1 MRKRSWQKN
10 LSGASL
16 ISLAAVL
23 SVMLSLCAHAQVS
36 GATLTGTVTDSTGA
50 VIPNVQVSIKN
61 EGTGETRSVT
71 VDATG
76 FYSAPN
82 LLPGKYDVTAT
93 ATGFSTTV
101 QNGITLTV
109 GAQQLLN
116 IKMKV
121 GQVAEKIEVTDAAPS
136 VQLTNSTISGVVGQD
151 AVAQLPLNGRD
162 WTSLAT
168 LQPGVDSVG
177 SIQANTGSPDRARR
191 GYGVQMTI
199 SGSRP
204 TQNNYRIDAISVN
217 DYTNGGPGSVE
228 GSTLGVDAVQEFS
241 VLTSN
246 YSAEYGR
253 TSGGVINAL
262 TKSGTNR
269 FHGDVYEYLRNSA
282 LDTRNYFDPVG
293 EIPAFRRNQFGA
305 ALGGP
310 IWKDRTF
317 FFADYEGLRQ
327 NQGITST
334 VPVPSL
340 AARQGVLCSI
350 PQPGVCSTHK
360 VSGAF
365 NPDPVTG
372 IDRAVL
378 PYLGL
383 WGAPN
388 AGLVGNGDVGFYSF
402 TAPHITSE
410 NFGTGRLDHRFSTS
424 DNIFVSYQYDAAT
437 ATQPDPANDVLVG
450 NSTGRA
456 YVSIEETHIFTSQ
469 MVNSARF
476 GFNRSLHTSQ
486 AASAINPL
494 SANPALGE
502 SPGADNPQ
510 IDVPPYISIQAG
522 ANQVERLDFFENS
535 YQGYDDLFWTHGI
548 HSLKAG
554 FAVERVQLNA
564 FDPAPFGEIAFG
576 TLADPANNGFLTNN
590 PIVLFAPL
598 PSAPFIHF
606 NFRSTIFGGYV
617 QDDIRLRPNLTVNLG
632 LRYEMSTVPAEAH
645 GHLSAL
651 HSPFNQTFQD
661 TIVGNTVFQNPTY
674 HNFEPRIGFAW
685 DPFGN
690 GKTSIRGGFGLFDV
704 LPLPYLLGQFA
715 TNTAPFTEN
724 GTANNLPA
732 GSFPT
737 GAFDILANNAANNLG
752 LRIPYIQPNP
762 KRNYVMQWNLNI
774 QRELAPNLSAMVAYV
789 GSRGVHMI
797 FRADDINTTLPIN
810 GSTPPYLW
818 PAPGTG
824 TQISPDI
831 GRMDTLQWTNDSYFD
846 GLEVQIER
854 RMTRGFEVQGSYT
867 WSRAIDGGDGSIAS
881 DSFVN
886 SIPALLYFLP
896 GYRRAPADFNITH
909 NLTVNYLWNIPT
921 PGSWQGAMA
930 RAAKGWQLGGIM
942 QIKSGLPFTPLIG
955 GDPLGLK
962 SSAPFAY
969 PDRLTG
975 SGCSSPVNPGDP
987 NAYIK
992 VECFTLPVA
1001 TPAIAA
1007 NCVPFAPNG
1016 VTAAGTCANL
1026 LGNGGRNEIYG
1037 PGLVDFDFSV
1047 TKDTKIR
1054 ENLTLQFRAEIFNLF
1069 NRSNFN
1075 PPLVNQV
1082 LFGQDGSANSAAGA
1096 LDSTSTSS
1104 RQVQFA
1110 LKLIF

>member
-1 MRKRSWQKN
+1 
-10 LSGASL
+10 
-16 ISLAAVL
+16 
-23 SVMLSLCAHAQVS
+23 
-36 GATLTGTVTDSTGA
+36 
-50 VIPNVQVSIKN
+50 
-61 EGTGETRSVT
+61 
-71 VDATG
+71 
-76 FYSAPN
+76 
-82 LLPGKYDVTAT
+82 
-93 ATGFSTTV
+93 
-101 QNGITLTV
+101 
-109 GAQQLLN
+109 
-116 IKMKV
+116 
-121 GQVAEKIEVTDAAPS
+121 
-136 VQLTNSTISGVVGQD
+136 
-151 AVAQLPLNGRD
+151 
-162 WTSLAT
+162 
-168 LQPGVDSVG
+168 
-177 SIQANTGSPDRARR
+177 
-191 GYGVQMTI
+191 
-199 SGSRP
+199 
-204 TQNNYRIDAISVN
+204 
-217 DYTNGGPGSVE
+217 
-228 GSTLGVDAVQEFS
+228 
-241 VLTSN
+241 
-246 YSAEYGR
+246 
-253 TSGGVINAL
+253 
-262 TKSGTNR
+262 
-269 FHGDVYEYLRNSA
+269 
-282 LDTRNYFDPVG
+282 
-293 EIPAFRRNQFGA
+293 
-305 ALGGP
+305 
-310 IWKDRTF
+310 
-317 FFADYEGLRQ
+317 
-327 NQGITST
+327 
-334 VPVPSL
+334 
-340 AARQGVLCSI
+340 
-350 PQPGVCSTHK
+350 
-360 VSGAF
+360 
-365 NPDPVTG
+365 
-372 IDRAVL
+372 
-378 PYLGL
+378 
-383 WGAPN
+383 
-388 AGLVGNGDVGFYSF
+388 
-402 TAPHITSE
+402 
-410 NFGTGRLDHRFSTS
+410 
-424 DNIFVSYQYDAAT
+424 
-437 ATQPDPANDVLVG
+437 
-450 NSTGRA
+450 
-456 YVSIEETHIFTSQ
+456 

-486 AASAINPL
+486 AANAINPL

-510 IDVPPYISIQAG
+510 IDVPPYVSIQPG

-564 FDPAPFGEIAFG
+564 FDPAPFGDIAFG

-606 NFRSTIFGGYV
+606 NFRSTIFGGYI

-632 LRYEMSTVPAEAH
+632 LRYEMSTVPSEVH

-651 HSPFNQTFQD
+651 HSPYNQTFQD
-661 TIVGNTVFQNPTY
+661 TIVGSTVFQNPTY

-690 GKTSIRGGFGLFDV
+690 GKTSVRGGFGLFDV

-810 GSTPPYLW
+810 GSKTPYLW

-854 RMTRGFEVQGSYT
+854 KMMRGFEVQGSYT
-867 WSRAIDGGDGSIAS
+867 WSRAVDGGDGSIAS

-886 SIPALLYFLP
+886 SIPALFFFLP

-909 NLTVNYLWNIPT
+909 NLTINYLWNIPT
-921 PGSWQGAMA
+921 PASWQSPIAG
-930 RAAKGWQLGGIM
+930 AAKGWQLGGIM
-942 QIKSGLPFTPLIG
+942 QIRSGLPFTPLIG

-987 NAYIK
+987 AAYIK
-992 VECFTLPVA
+992 VQCFTLPVA

-1016 VTAAGTCANL
+1016 VTATGTCANL

-1037 PGLVDFDFSV
+1037 PGLIDFDFSL

-1054 ENLTLQFRAEIFNLF
+1054 ENLNLQFRAEIFNLF